1 MCFYA
6 SVTLDA
12 KLIPFVCTGILPG
25 PKQFIR
31 KPGRIKKEKYFNNS
45 INVSND
51 EYHKQ

>member
-6 SVTLDA
+6 SVTLYA
-12 KLIPFVCTGILPG
+12 KLIPLVCTEILPG

-31 KPGRIKKEKYFNNS
+31 KPGGIKKEKYFSNS